1 MSTLNSIKSK
11 DLSTIFHYTGQV
23 CLILGIFLLI
33 PIIVAVIYK
42 EYDLGLAFLLS
53 GIISISVGLLAIKLF
68 KKYEMSSKVAMIFS
82 TLIWIV
88 ASFLGAL
95 PYFLSGELSFINA
108 FFEAISGFTTT
119 GFSMLNSIEAAGFS
133 INFWR
138 AFTQWVGGLGIIFT
152 VIIVLRSSGTSILR
166 LYKAEGRDEKIVPSI
181 RNTSKIILYIYLALT
196 VIGLVLFLLSGLPL
210 FDSIF
215 YTFVSLSTGG
225 FALSVNGILHYN
237 SQWIELA
244 AMFVMISGSINFAL
258 LFLLTKKRFRDFFT
272 DIETKVAIV
281 LIPLFIIIVSALLI
295 HYNIYGSIFE
305 NIRFA
310 AFQVVSAISTTGLQT
325 SFYPEIL
332 NNWPSASFFILVI
345 AMIIGA
351 GSCSTGGGIKW
362 LRVGLLSKAI
372 IWQIKSFLLP
382 GKAIIPTKVK
392 HYNRLKVNNNLL
404 RISALFVVLYLF
416 VYAISVFIILAYY
429 NNIPQA
435 LFEVASA
442 MGNVGLTSGILTPDS
457 PEIVKIVFMIDFW
470 VGRLEIWPVL
480 VTLFITFSTIK
491 DKLRF

>member
-1 MSTLNSIKSK
+1 MSTLNNIKLT
-11 DLSTIFHYTGQV
+11 DLSTILYYTGQV
-23 CLILGIFLLI
+23 CLLLGIFMLI
-33 PIIVAVIYK
+33 PIIVAIIYK

-53 GIISISVGLLAIKLF
+53 GLISISIGILSIKIF
-68 KKYEMSSKVAMIFS
+68 KRHEMSSKIAMIFS

-88 ASFLGAL
+88 ASCLGAL
-95 PYFLSGELSFINA
+95 PYFISGELSFINA

-119 GFSMLNSIEAAGFS
+119 GFSMLNPIEAAGFS

-138 AFTQWVGGLGIIFT
+138 ALTQWIGGLGIILL
-152 VIIVLRSSGTSILR
+152 VIVVLRSSGASILR
-166 LYKAEGRDEKIVPSI
+166 LYNAEGRDEKIVPSI
-181 RNTSKIILYIYLALT
+181 RHTSKIILYIYLALT
-196 VIGLVLFLLSGLPL
+196 VIGLILFLLSGLPL

-225 FALSVNGILHYN
+225 FALTMDSILHYN
-237 SQWIELA
+237 SPWVELVS
-244 AMFVMISGSINFAL
+244 MIVMISGSINFAL
-258 LFLLTKKRFRDFFT
+258 LFLLTKKRFREFFA
-272 DIETKVAIV
+272 DIEIKVAIV
-281 LIPLFIIIVSALLI
+281 LIPLSIILVSALLI
-295 HYNIYGSIFE
+295 YYNIYGTIFE

-332 NNWPSASFFILVI
+332 NGWPSAAFFILVVG
-345 AMIIGA
+345 MIIGA

-362 LRVGLLSKAI
+362 LRVGLLFKAI

-404 RISALFVVLYLF
+404 RISGLFVVLYLF
-416 VYAISVFIILAYY
+416 VYIVSVIIILAYY

-457 PEIVKIVFMIDFW
+457 PDIIKIVFMIDFW

-480 VTLFITFSTIK
+480 VTLFISFSTIK